1 MCAWYT
7 ENELEEFGMI
17 LENIK
22 RPKDLKNL
30 NFEELNILSEE
41 IRTFLIDEVSKT
53 GGHLASNL
61 GIVELTVALHRC
73 FDLPEDK
80 IIWDVGHQAY
90 VHKMLT
96 GRMERFPTLRQFGG
110 MSGFPKTTESEY
122 DFFNTGHSSTSI
134 SAALGMARA
143 RDLDDGKNHIIAVF
157 GDGALTGGMMY
168 EALNDAG
175 HSKTRM
181 IAVLNDNAMSISENV
196 GAISGYLKDLRSKPG
211 YFKSKQAVERF
222 LKHVPVIGKPL
233 TTAIRKVKWGI
244 RQLILPSTIF
254 DDLGFEYL
262 GPVDGHNIKALT
274 AVLERAKKLNKPVF
288 VHVHTKKGKGYSP
301 AEENPQNF
309 HGVSKFDVDGELDE
323 IVNKSEDYSA
333 VFGKCLSN
341 LARTNEKIV
350 AITPAMPAGSGLLEF
365 AAEFENRFFDVGI
378 AEQHALTLAA
388 GMAAGGYIPVAPIYS
403 SFLQRAY
410 DQVLHDICLQNLHVV
425 IPVDRA
431 GIVGADGETHQG
443 LYDIA
448 FLSHMPNMSIL
459 APSSFSELEQMMEYA
474 VEKHTGP
481 IAVRYPRGNTQAK
494 SKTQRF
500 EFAKACVL
508 KEGKHLTVVC
518 VGRMVSTGE
527 GVVRRLEEKGI
538 FAELISVRTV
548 KPLDTKTILKSAK
561 KTGALVTIEDG
572 TVNGGVG
579 NTVAAALAENGV
591 NVKFH
596 MFAYA
601 DKPVTHGSVAELDRL
616 FGIDE
621 ESIAEKS
628 ALLVRKTGGAVDG

>member
-1 MCAWYT
+1 
-7 ENELEEFGMI
+7 MI
-17 LENIK
+17 LEKIES
-22 RPKDLKNL
+22 PKSLKNL
-30 NFEELNILSEE
+30 NFEELNILSGE
-41 IRTFLIDEVSKT
+41 IRDFLIREVSQT

-61 GIVELTVALHRC
+61 GIVELTLALHRC

-96 GRMERFPTLRQFGG
+96 GRMPLFPTLRQFGG
-110 MSGFPKTTESEY
+110 MSGFPKTAESKY

-143 RDLDDGKNHIIAVF
+143 RDLDGGKNHVIAVF

-196 GAISGYLKDLRSKPG
+196 GAISGYLKELRSKPG

-222 LKHVPVIGKPL
+222 LKHVPVVGKPL
-233 TTAIRKVKWGI
+233 TAAIRKVKWGI

-274 AVLERAKKLNKPVF
+274 AVLERAKKLDKPVF

-301 AEENPQNF
+301 AEANPQNF

-333 VFGKCLSN
+333 VFGKCLSK
-341 LARTNEKIV
+341 LARKNEKLV
-350 AITPAMPAGSGLLEF
+350 AITPAMPAGSGLLGF
-365 AAEFENRFFDVGI
+365 AKEFEKRFFDVGI
-378 AEQHALTLAA
+378 AEQHAITLAA
-388 GMAAGGYIPVAPIYS
+388 GMAMGGYVPVVPIYS

-459 APSSFSELEQMMEYA
+459 APSNFSELEQMLEYA
-474 VEKHTGP
+474 AEKHSGP
-481 IAVRYPRGNTQAK
+481 IAVRYPRANTQSECRGDK
-494 SKTQRF
+494 F
-500 EFAKACVL
+500 EFGKACVL
-508 KEGKHLTVVC
+508 KTGKHITVVC
-518 VGRMVSTGE
+518 AGRMVSTGE
-527 GVVRRLEEKGI
+527 KAVRLLEEKGVS
-538 FAELISVRTV
+538 AELISVRTI
-548 KPLDTKTILKSAK
+548 KPLDEKTILESAK
-561 KTGALVTIEDG
+561 KTGAVVTLEDG
-572 TVNGGVG
+572 TVNGGMG
-579 NTVAAALAENGV
+579 SMIAAMFEENGV
-591 NVKFH
+591 NVRFH
-596 MFAYA
+596 TFAYA
-601 DKPVTHGSVAELDRL
+601 DKPVVHGSVAELDRL
-616 FGIDE
+616 FGVDAQ
-621 ESIAEKS
+621 SVAEKS
-628 ALLVRKTGGAVDG
+628 ELLLK